1 MRRIVCDV
9 ERCLGCKSCQI
20 ACAVAHSASKD
31 LPIAIDEAPRPAY
44 RVMVEYVGQMSVPLQ
59 CRHCEDAPCVRVCP
73 THALEK
79 VGPEGIVVRYPEKC
93 IGCLWCVLVCP
104 FGAVRMREMDKSIL
118 KWDLCIERLESGKV
132 PACVEACPTKAL
144 RFESVEEISKDKRLS
159 AIQEFLLGREEP
171 KAVEATAESR

>member
-20 ACAVAHSASKD
+20 ACAVAHSTSKD
-31 LPIAIDEAPRPAY
+31 LPTAIDEVPRPAY

-79 VGPEGIVVRYPEKC
+79 VGPEGIVVRDPEKC

-104 FGAVRMREMDKSIL
+104 FGAVRMREMDKSIV
-118 KWDLCIERLESGKV
+118 KCDLCIERLESGKE

-159 AIQEFLLGREEP
+159 AIREFLLGRGEP